1 MLDLDRPWKRPV
13 PTSAQLRHDLWT
25 ALAAIVV
32 AVASVEL
39 WHSANGASLGWMGVE
54 AYLWFAL
61 AGALLA
67 GRRRFPLTALLLVS
81 AVFITIGERLTE
93 FGVIFSIQIILFV
106 ALYSAWA
113 WSRHPRR
120 LQVTSAIV
128 LVAMFGWL
136 IWQFLRAAPPALP
149 QVGLVPAPVAI
160 VIYSLLIN
168 IVYFF
173 GAMAWGQGAWRSARQ
188 RAEIDERAERER
200 ALQVGER
207 ERAVQDERVRIAR
220 DLHDVVAHHVSSIG
234 VQAAGAGRV
243 LDTRPDDARRALET
257 IERSSRQAVSQ
268 MHELVGLLRS
278 ADETTGPGPDDREP
292 QPGLGA
298 LHALATQGR
307 GRPIITFTQ
316 VGAPFDVPSTVE
328 ASLYRVAQEAV
339 TNVRRHARAQH
350 AGVTL
355 RYIGGCDERPA
366 TVEIEIVDDGAAMP
380 EASDGSG
387 GYGLAGIRERT
398 SMHGGQCDIGPRPQG
413 GFRVRVQVPV
423 TS

>member
-1 MLDLDRPWKRPV
+1 MLDLDRPWTRPAPSPV
-13 PTSAQLRHDLWT
+13 QLRHDVWT
-25 ALAAIVV
+25 ALAATIV

-39 WHSANGASLGWMGVE
+39 WHSANGASLGWMGIE

-81 AVFITIGERLTE
+81 AVFIMIGERLTE

-120 LQVTSAIV
+120 LLVTSVIV
-128 LVAMFGWL
+128 LVTMFGWL
-136 IWQFLRAAPPALP
+136 IWQFLRETPPSLP
-149 QVGLVPAPVAI
+149 QTGLVSAATAI

-168 IVYFF
+168 VVYFF

-188 RAEIDERAERER
+188 RAEIDE
-200 ALQVGER
+200 QSER
-207 ERAVQDERVRIAR
+207 ERAVQVDERERAVQTERVRIAR

-234 VQAAGAGRV
+234 VQAAGASRV
-243 LDTRPDDARRALET
+243 LDARPDDARRALET
-257 IERSSRQAVSQ
+257 IERSSRQAVLQ

-278 ADETTGPGPDDREP
+278 AGDGTDAAPDREP
-292 QPGLGA
+292 PPGLGA
-298 LHALATQGR
+298 LHALATEES
-307 GRPIITFTQ
+307 GRPMITFTQ
-316 VGAPFDVPSTVE
+316 VGTPFDVPSTVE

-339 TNVRRHARAQH
+339 TNVRRHARAAN

-355 RYIGGCDERPA
+355 RYIDGCEERSP
-366 TVEIEIVDDGAAMP
+366 TVEVEIVDDGATTTA
-380 EASDGSG
+380 ESSGSG

-398 SMHGGQCDIGPRPQG
+398 SMHGGLCEIGPRPQG

-423 TS
+423 PS

>member
-1 MLDLDRPWKRPV
+1 MLDLDRPWTRPAAS
-13 PTSAQLRHDLWT
+13 PAQLRHDLWT
-25 ALAAIVV
+25 ALAAAVV
-32 AVASVEL
+32 SVGSVEL
-39 WHSANGASLGWMGVE
+39 WHSANGASLGWMGIE

-67 GRRRFPLTALLLVS
+67 GRRRFPLTSLLLVS
-81 AVFITIGERLTE
+81 VVFIVIGERLTE

-113 WSRHPRR
+113 WSQQPRR
-120 LQVTSAIV
+120 LLVTSV
-128 LVAMFGWL
+128 VVVVAMFAWL
-136 IWQFLRAAPPALP
+136 IWQFARESPPQIPQNGLIPAAA
-149 QVGLVPAPVAI
+149 AI
-160 VIYSLLIN
+160 VVYSLLIN

-188 RAEIDERAERER
+188 RAEIDEQA
-200 ALQVGER
+200 ER
-207 ERAVQDERVRIAR
+207 ERAVQLDERERAVQTERVRIAR

-234 VQAAGAGRV
+234 VQAAGASRV
-243 LDTRPDDARRALET
+243 LDARPDDTRRALET

-278 ADETTGPGPDDREP
+278 AGDGTDAAPDLEP

-298 LHALATQGR
+298 LHALATEGS
-307 GRPIITFTQ
+307 GRPTITFTQ
-316 VGAPFDVPSTVE
+316 VGTPFDVPSTVE

-339 TNVRRHARAQH
+339 TNVRRHARAQS

-355 RYIGGCDERPA
+355 RYIDGCEEREP
-366 TVEIEIVDDGAAMP
+366 TVEVEIVDDGAMTP
-380 EASDGSG
+380 STSSDSG

-398 SMHGGQCDIGPRPQG
+398 SMHGGECEIGPRPQG

-423 TS
+423 TP